1 MASVGAVASAAQP
14 TIGVTRRGWLTLN
27 HQMQILALVM
37 VTAVIAVF
45 VALRERQ
52 QREVTQVRSVSEAVQ
67 RVLLRPRLGL
77 LRVASVHL
85 AAEAEAQVGG
95 DLFAAAR
102 TEGRTGTASA
112 LADCEW
118 VALAL
123 GPAPRGPSR
132 AAGRAIHR
140 PARIGQRRK
149 KACARSQGGKSAD
162 MARHFAPLTRSVSSG
177 GSRTVLAS
185 GFSTL

>member
-1 MASVGAVASAAQP
+1 
-14 TIGVTRRGWLTLN
+14 
-27 HQMQILALVM
+27 MQILALLV

-52 QREVTQVRSVSEAVQ
+52 QREMTQVRSVSEAVQ

-102 TEGRTGTASA
+102 TQGRTGTASA

-123 GPAPRGPSR
+123 GSTPCPGPAPAPRGPSR
-132 AAGRAIHR
+132 ATVRAIHR

-162 MARHFAPLTRSVSSG
+162 MARHFTQLTRSVSSG